1 MMNVS
6 YLYDGTEL
14 SFDGY
19 GKKGKFPFGVPDS
32 TDPLKDDEYECC
44 FLCSNYFVTEGDYY
58 KVNLKGSDGAK
69 NVLGWIF
76 PFNLLTEDTAFYTD
90 VDEYLLKYMH
100 VGIHKLVDYSLQHDL
115 WKNQKG
121 TIEDLS
127 LSSDLILLVYR
138 NRICSKERFQDLI
151 PSLFDFG
158 YHVIDNPAEIDLKM
172 YPINTYRKEKAIEFK
187 HDPAQTCINL
197 RCVSP
202 LFSGSEYVKTLFKDT
217 LISLRDPFLKYFSLY
232 QIVEILMRVVY
243 CNRYFEYVEKYA
255 NDDRHD
261 LIDRFGEL
269 SSESKLIKKIYEI
282 GESGTEY
289 LDFIDAAKKLLKK
302 MDEDGIK
309 DGSPFD
315 DYMYKI
321 RNLIVHNLRVMH
333 DYEKDMT
340 YLSYMYETLI
350 VDLMCR
356 TNLSREEDKQIYVID
371 RTKSRKANRKAFGRV
386 MNGTTARK

>member
-1 MMNVS
+1 MDVS
-6 YLYDGTEL
+6 FAYDGTEL

-32 TDPLKDDEYECC
+32 VDPLKDYEYECF
-44 FLCSNYFVTEGDYY
+44 FLCSNYFVSEGDYY
-58 KVNLKGSDGAK
+58 KVYLMEGNGLRS
-69 NVLGWIF
+69 VLGWLF
-76 PFNLLTEDTAFYTD
+76 PFNLLTEDSAFYTD

-100 VGIHKLVDYSLQHDL
+100 VGIRKLVDYSLQNGL

-121 TIEDLS
+121 TIEDLN

-138 NRICSKERFQDLI
+138 KRICSKEKFQDLI

-158 YHVIDNPAEIDLKM
+158 YHVIDNPAEIDLQM
-172 YPINTYRKEKAIEFK
+172 YPINPYREVKAIEFK
-187 HDPAQTCINL
+187 NDPAKTCINL

-202 LFSGSEYVKTLFKDT
+202 LFSGSDYIKTLFKDT

-232 QIVEILMRVVY
+232 QIVEKLIRVVY
-243 CNRYFEYVEKYA
+243 GNLYFEYVEKYA
-255 NDDRHD
+255 NDDRHNLMD
-261 LIDRFGEL
+261 KFGEL
-269 SSESKLIKKIYEI
+269 SSESKLIKKMYEI
-282 GESGTEY
+282 GQSGTEY

-302 MDEDGIK
+302 MNEDGIK

-315 DYMYKI
+315 AYMYKI
-321 RNLIVHNLRVMH
+321 RNLIVHNLRIMH

-340 YLSYMYETLI
+340 YLSYMYETLM

-356 TNLSREEDKQIYVID
+356 TNISREEDKQIYVID
-371 RTKSRKANRKAFGRV
+371 RTKSRKANRKALGRV
-386 MNGTTARK
+386 MNGTKARK